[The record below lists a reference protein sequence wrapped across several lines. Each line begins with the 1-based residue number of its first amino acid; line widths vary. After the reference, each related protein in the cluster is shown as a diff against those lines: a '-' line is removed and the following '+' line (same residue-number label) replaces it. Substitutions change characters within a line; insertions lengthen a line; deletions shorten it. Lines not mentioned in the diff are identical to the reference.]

1 MSYIISLVFRLTLL
15 LAVSHVWD
23 YALIEMEK
31 DKKGGK
37 VEVM

>member
-1 MSYIISLVFRLTLL
+1 MSYIISLVFRFTLL
-15 LAVSHVWD
+15 PVSHVWV